1 MKNFLYISYQFNNP
15 SSSAG
20 VRCRGFAKYL
30 PDYGWN
36 PIILTPNIRSNSEY
50 PDFNVYRTDYEYM
63 EDKWRRR
70 LHLPVRDAGKN
81 TALTTDDNNGD
92 NWSSRLMRK
101 GVHILGE
108 LFAFPDGMKGWYE
121 PAMAKAREIIE
132 EEDIQLILSSSPP
145 VTPHKI
151 ASDLSNEYNI
161 PWVANL
167 HDLWTQDPYKKHN
180 FIRQYREKKYE
191 LKTLS
196 NAKYLVTNAPQAS
209 NKLRELHNIPTRTIL
224 TGYDE
229 KLVYLPVLDNVDKFV
244 LTYAGILYGGK
255 RDPRPLFRAVDE
267 LIHEGVIDS
276 DNVELRFYGDNTG
289 LKGVAQ
295 EYNLQDIVKLYGKVP
310 HEEIIKRELESTIL
324 LLLSWINP
332 YEKYVVPGKIF
343 EYLALHK
350 PILSIGHPD
359 CAVGEIIKK
368 TQTGINVTTYD
379 EIKKQLYEYYTQY
392 QKSGKIEYNGIEK
405 EINKYST
412 ANTSKELANLFN
424 QIMKNIIIA

>member
-30 PDYGWN
+30 PMYGWN
-36 PIILTPNIRSNSEY
+36 PIVLTPDVRGNREF
-50 PDFNVYRTDYEYM
+50 PEFDVYRTDYEYM

-70 LHLPVRDAGKN
+70 LHLPEKDMGSNVPTKN
-81 TALTTDDNNGD
+81 DDDNEDGL
-92 NWSSRLMRK
+92 SSRLMKK

-108 LFAFPDGMKGWYE
+108 LFAFPDGMKGWYA

-151 ASDLSNEYNI
+151 ASDLSEEFDI

-196 NAKYLVTNAPQAS
+196 NAKCLVTNAPKAS
-209 NKLRELHNIPTRTIL
+209 NKLRELHNLPTRTVL
-224 TGYDE
+224 TGYDD
-229 KLVYLPVLDNVDKFV
+229 KLYYLPPRDSDKFV

-255 RDPRPLFRAVDE
+255 RDPRPLFRAVDD
-267 LIHEGVIDS
+267 LIHEGVMDP
-276 DNVELRFYGDNTG
+276 DKMELRFYGDNSG

-295 EYNLQDIVKLYGKVP
+295 EYNLQDIVKLYGRVP
-310 HEEIIKRELESTIL
+310 HDEIIERELESTIL

-368 TQTGINVTTYD
+368 TQTGINVTTYE
-379 EIKKQLYEYYTQY
+379 EIKKQLHKYYLEY
-392 QKSGKIEYNGIEK
+392 QKNGKIEYNGIEK
-405 EINKYST
+405 EINKYSVV
-412 ANTSKELANLFN
+412 NTSKQLAKLFN
-424 QIMKNIIIA
+424 QIQGNITLC